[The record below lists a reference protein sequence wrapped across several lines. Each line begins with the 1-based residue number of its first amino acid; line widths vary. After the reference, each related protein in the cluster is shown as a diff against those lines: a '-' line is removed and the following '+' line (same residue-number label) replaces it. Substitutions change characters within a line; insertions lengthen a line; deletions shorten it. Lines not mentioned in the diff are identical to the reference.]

1 MHDFSKSLK
10 PYEFS
15 SCIQVLWVDLASELI
30 ISHFQA
36 ERLAKCTGEMER
48 IEWEMD
54 ISIHGIGVSLVNNDE
69 NVRKELAY
77 LSIVSSNIGEFKHDI

>member
-1 MHDFSKSLK
+1 M
-10 PYEFS
+10 
-15 SCIQVLWVDLASELI
+15 
-30 ISHFQA
+30 QA

-48 IEWEMD
+48 IEQDID

-77 LSIVSSNIGEFKHDI
+77 LSVSSSSIGELCW